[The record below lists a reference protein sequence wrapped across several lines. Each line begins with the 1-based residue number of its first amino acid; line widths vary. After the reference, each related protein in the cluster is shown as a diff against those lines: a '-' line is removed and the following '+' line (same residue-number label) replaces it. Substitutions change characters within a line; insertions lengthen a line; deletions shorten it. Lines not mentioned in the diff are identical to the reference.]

1 MQILQKIKGLENKNE
16 LDVECIDILV
26 RKNYFQS
33 VKFLLDE
40 KFGDTK
46 KYNEGT
52 GRELSKTQAT
62 VQSAIEYV
70 RDQ

>member
-1 MQILQKIKGLENKNE
+1 MDI
-16 LDVECIDILV
+16 ECIDILV